1 MNNNITVASDNTLNT
16 TQLQG
21 SAFQV
26 SPQQP
31 LLHML
36 RPALGLGLVSL
47 LGFGLLYSAAVSS
60 LGQVLW
66 PAQAQGS
73 LLQNAQGQVVGSR
86 LVAQPFTQM
95 QYFWPRPSSANY
107 DPMAMA
113 GSNLARSNPVLQQ
126 QLQQRVA
133 NIVQSNGVAARS
145 IPSDLVTSSGSGMDP
160 DISPQ
165 AAAIQVARVAKAR
178 GLTQDQVGQ
187 VLQQQLQTPQL
198 GVFGQPRVNVLQLN
212 LALDQLQTS
221 VAKQP

>member
-1 MNNNITVASDNTLNT
+1 MNHDFAVTSENTVDA
-16 TQLQG
+16 TQLQL
-21 SAFQV
+21 
-26 SPQQP
+26 SPPQP

-47 LGFGLLYSAAVSS
+47 LGFGLLYSTAVSS

-73 LLQNAQGQVVGSR
+73 LLQNAQGQVVGSG
-86 LVAQPFTQM
+86 LIAQPFSQM

-133 NIVQSNGVAARS
+133 NIVQSNGVTVTS

-187 VLQQQLQTPQL
+187 VLQQQLQTPQW

-212 LALDQLQTS
+212 LALDQLQAS